1 MRTKVRFLKPFRVY
15 KRGDVVD
22 MEPGHARAWI
32 TAGIVAAESEPRLM
46 ETAALKVRAESADA
60 TPRRRRR

>member
-1 MRTKVRFLKPFRVY
+1 VRFLRPFRVY
-15 KRGDVVD
+15 KRGDVVE

-32 TAGIVAAESEPRLM
+32 IAGIVAAEPEPRLM
-46 ETAALKVRAESADA
+46 ETATLEVRAESADA